1 MELNIL
7 TGGRYET
14 SMRQFEVET
23 KFLSILDGC
32 AGLPINI
39 SMDVMVDPICIQ
51 MHTETGPVI
60 GFTI

>member
-39 SMDVMVDPICIQ
+39 TAD
-51 MHTETGPVI
+51 
-60 GFTI
+60 